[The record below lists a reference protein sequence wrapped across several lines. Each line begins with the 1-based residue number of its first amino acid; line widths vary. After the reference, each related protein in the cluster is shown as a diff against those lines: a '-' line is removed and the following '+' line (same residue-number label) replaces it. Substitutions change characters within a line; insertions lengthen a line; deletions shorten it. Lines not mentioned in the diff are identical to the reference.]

1 MFDFRYIIISISFLT
16 RIVMMWNRCTRKR
29 GNVPKMIM
37 KTLLDLQ
44 KLRKME
50 NLIEKREAVVV
61 LPHLLENLIPRAESD
76 ICPLCLCQ
84 NSYVW
89 RINYRDTKSIH
100 IMYSMWLK
108 YIMIQMLNSIHT
120 LAINQIFKLSSTWI
134 CSTAFPWL
142 HSFLGICK
150 M

>member
-1 MFDFRYIIISISFLT
+1 MMPTQRKDQENLKIRLHLHLHRKANETKSLNE
-16 RIVMMWNRCTRKR
+16 REIVMMWNRCTRKR
-29 GNVPKMIM
+29 ENVPKMIM

-84 NSYVW
+84 N
-89 RINYRDTKSIH
+89 
-100 IMYSMWLK
+100 
-108 YIMIQMLNSIHT
+108 
-120 LAINQIFKLSSTWI
+120 
-134 CSTAFPWL
+134 
-142 HSFLGICK
+142 
-150 M
+150 

>member
-1 MFDFRYIIISISFLT
+1 MT
-16 RIVMMWNRCTRKR
+16 
-29 GNVPKMIM
+29 M

-84 NSYVW
+84 N
-89 RINYRDTKSIH
+89 
-100 IMYSMWLK
+100 
-108 YIMIQMLNSIHT
+108 
-120 LAINQIFKLSSTWI
+120 
-134 CSTAFPWL
+134 
-142 HSFLGICK
+142 
-150 M
+150 